1 MIERKKVTESEI
13 LVCGT
18 VRNLEKIIE
27 KEIIHFKKITKIF
40 KKVNFLLVESDSEDK
55 TCNILK
61 YIKNKESNF
70 RFISLGNLKKDIPL
84 RTERLAFCRNIIVDE
99 VIKNYKTVDYIFM
112 ADMDGVNNM
121 LTEKNIIE
129 CWQTS
134 VDWDV
139 ICANQL
145 SFYYDIY
152 ALRQDFWNNNDCV
165 ITKNK
170 LESIIGINNAHKVA
184 IESKQIKINP
194 NMPPIK
200 VNSAFGGFAI
210 YKSKVF
216 ISGRYNGIYD
226 NNEICEHVKFNEIIT
241 NNGYSIYI
249 NPALINCIRPENIN
263 QKKINNILIKYL
275 AKILRIIIGKY
286 RLNNI
291 LDIIRYVE

>member
-1 MIERKKVTESEI
+1 MIVRKKVTESEI

-18 VRNLEKIIE
+18 VRNLEKKI
-27 KEIIHFKKITKIF
+27 KQEIAHFKKITKIF
-40 KKVNFLLVESDSEDK
+40 KKVNFFLVESDSEDN

-61 YIKNKESNF
+61 CIKKKESNF
-70 RFISLGNLKKDIPL
+70 RFLSLGNLEAEIPL

-99 VIKNYKTVDYIFM
+99 VIKNYESVDYIFM
-112 ADMDGVNNM
+112 ADLDGVNNL
-121 LTEKNIIE
+121 LTEKNIID
-129 CWQTS
+129 CWQAS

-194 NMPPIK
+194 DMQPFK

-216 ISGRYNGIYD
+216 VTGRYNGLYD

-249 NPALINCIRPENIN
+249 NPALINCIKPASIN
-263 QKKINNILIKYL
+263 QNKINVILIKYL
-275 AKILRIIIGKY
+275 AKILRILLGKY
-286 RLNNI
+286 RLNSI
-291 LDIIRYVE
+291 LDIIRYND